1 MTCGD
6 KIRQVR
12 IKNGMGQAELARK
25 AGISPQTLFK
35 YEKNIIT
42 NIPLN
47 SILSIAKALETD
59 ASDLVNWYD
68 NSPTETPEP
77 SNITA
82 IYNDKIYNIPLYES
96 VSAGFGAYA
105 DDYIVDY
112 VPLRFSNSHEASET
126 LCIKVSGDSMSPNI
140 KDGDTIIVHKQDS
153 VDSGDIAVLLIDG
166 EEAVVKKVIYDAENI
181 ELHSFNPIYPV
192 RTFSGADVLRVRVV
206 GKVKKRIE
214 EISEKVSAL
223 PESTLDSVLTDLL
236 NNMSDL
242 TEEERAKV
250 SAFIQGLKANR

>member
-1 MTCGD
+1 MN
-6 KIRQVR
+6 IYSR
-12 IKNGMGQAELARK
+12 IKNRRKELKMTQQELAFKVGLKTKGAICRIE
-25 AGISPQTLFK
+25 AGERDIAQGQIAAF
-35 YEKNIIT
+35 
-42 NIPLN
+42 
-47 SILSIAKALETD
+47 AKALDT
-59 ASDLVNWYD
+59 
-68 NSPTETPEP
+68 TPAYLMGWEESSEP
-77 SNITA
+77 SNISA

-223 PESTLDSVLTDLL
+223 PESTLDSALTDFTDLL

-242 TEEERAKV
+242 TEEERIKV

>member
-1 MTCGD
+1 MILVTVGER
-6 KIRQVR
+6 IRNLRLSLDIPQV
-12 IKNGMGQAELARK
+12 ELAMRV
-25 AGISPQTLFK
+25 GISKQNLYK
-35 YEKNIIT
+35 YETGIIT
-42 NIPLN
+42 NIPADKLEA
-47 SILSIAKALETD
+47 IASALKT
-59 ASDLVNWYD
+59 
-68 NSPTETPEP
+68 TPAFLAGWEEP
-77 SNITA
+77 SNISA

-112 VPLRFSNSHEASET
+112 VPLRFTNAHEASET

-181 ELHSFNPIYPV
+181 ELHSFNPLYPV

-223 PESTLDSVLTDLL
+223 PESTRDSVLTDLL

-242 TEEERAKV
+242 TEEERIKV
-250 SAFIQGLKANR
+250 SAFILGLKANR

>member
-1 MTCGD
+1 MN
-6 KIRQVR
+6 VHER
-12 IKNGMGQAELARK
+12 IKRRRQEIGITQQELAERVGFK
-25 AGISPQTLFK
+25 TKGAICRIEAGERDVSQTQVIKF
-35 YEKNIIT
+35 
-42 NIPLN
+42 
-47 SILSIAKALETD
+47 AHALRTTSAYLLGIEE
-59 ASDLVNWYD
+59 N
-68 NSPTETPEP
+68 EP
-77 SNITA
+77 SNISAVYTEN
-82 IYNDKIYNIPLYES
+82 IFNIPLFES

-112 VPLRFSNSHEASET
+112 VPLRFTNAHEASET

-214 EISEKVSAL
+214 EISERVAAL

-242 TEEERAKV
+242 TEEERIKV
-250 SAFIQGLKANR
+250 SAFILGLKANR